1 MPVRASI
8 EPLTWENA
16 FFGVN
21 SAIVRI
27 SPDAA
32 LLTPDALAPWS
43 RVQAKIAASNT
54 GELDALQ
61 QLGFSLVEGEVDLA
75 LPVNNVSDSGAVV
88 AQETDIPALRQ
99 LAIATQFATT
109 HCRLHIVEFG
119 SHHRRCVKWNHVITC
134 ITSTRCFLHSH
145 HFVCIVLAR
154 RCCPF
159 GSPPAK
165 LFYREHT
172 PSLAPFASAQH
183 LHLVQPAGQFAH
195 LSH

>member
-27 SPDAA
+27 TSEAP

-75 LPVNNVSDSGAVV
+75 LPVNNHQCLILRAASGDIRGYVSLRELNATDARIGLLAGCGAGAELMQTALNWAYARGKTTLRVATQMGNTAALKRYIQSGAN
-88 AQETDIPALRQ
+88 
-99 LAIATQFATT
+99 
-109 HCRLHIVEFG
+109 VE
-119 SHHRRCVKWNHVITC
+119 
-134 ITSTRCFLHSH
+134 STAYWL
-145 HFVCIVLAR
+145 
-154 RCCPF
+154 
-159 GSPPAK
+159 
-165 LFYREHT
+165 YR
-172 PSLAPFASAQH
+172 
-183 LHLVQPAGQFAH
+183 
-195 LSH
+195 

>member
-27 SPDAA
+27 TSEAP

-75 LPVNNVSDSGAVV
+75 LPVNNVGDSGAEV

-99 LAIATQFATT
+99 LASAALRKAVFVRRGM
-109 HCRLHIVEFG
+109 RLTPAVAFM
-119 SHHRRCVKWNHVITC
+119 
-134 ITSTRCFLHSH
+134 HSGLKMP
-145 HFVCIVLAR
+145 CA
-154 RCCPF
+154 
-159 GSPPAK
+159 
-165 LFYREHT
+165 
-172 PSLAPFASAQH
+172 AP
-183 LHLVQPAGQFAH
+183 LIINV
-195 LSH
+195 

>member
-27 SPDAA
+27 TSEAP

-75 LPVNNVSDSGAVV
+75 LPVNNASDSGAVV

-99 LAIATQFATT
+99 LASAAFAQAVFVRRGMRLTPAVAFMHSGLKMPCAAT
-109 HCRLHIVEFG
+109 LIINV
-119 SHHRRCVKWNHVITC
+119 
-134 ITSTRCFLHSH
+134 
-145 HFVCIVLAR
+145 
-154 RCCPF
+154 
-159 GSPPAK
+159 
-165 LFYREHT
+165 
-172 PSLAPFASAQH
+172 
-183 LHLVQPAGQFAH
+183 
-195 LSH
+195 